1 MAIHSA
7 APRWVVVLQNT
18 NLNLFVQATA
28 IGCGKS
34 CRSSHNILQSSQLVN
49 GHSRFLSVGY
59 DGDID
64 SWDWGALPDF
74 TKRNNGSNNRCGG
87 QYSGSL
93 DRCRNIE
100 AFNSEPKAWF
110 LSETETES
118 EHFRYYF
125 AMGRIRGTLR
135 IRSHIFLHR
144 ATTKYFSNSFVFKP
158 RIEKEGLP
166 RDSPAGLGAGGP
178 EFKSRR
184 PDQNIWRSFFIL
196 SKVLLTQNR
205 PVEFRQAGG
214 LDSQVVWFPRVR
226 RMMSLQKTR
235 GGRRAIQKLLN
246 GRKLIAGHLTSMAK
260 IQGTLCISGLI
271 NLRKCK
277 SVITHWAQHTLH
289 SVSQFAF

>member
-93 DRCRNIE
+93 DRCRNIK

-110 LSETETES
+110 LSETETD
-118 EHFRYYF
+118 RNTF
-125 AMGRIRGTLR
+125 AIISLWGEFAGL
-135 IRSHIFLHR
+135 FAYG
-144 ATTKYFSNSFVFKP
+144 ATFSYIVPLPNISLTRLFSNL
-158 RIEKEGLP
+158 GLKRKDFQEIARLAWAQEVP
-166 RDSPAGLGAGGP
+166 SSNLGAPTKTSGVVSLSYRKFSSLKTALWNSGRQEVWIRKSFGFR
-178 EFKSRR
+178 EF
-184 PDQNIWRSFFIL
+184 
-196 SKVLLTQNR
+196 
-205 PVEFRQAGG
+205 A
-214 LDSQVVWFPRVR
+214 
-226 RMMSLQKTR
+226 
-235 GGRRAIQKLLN
+235 A
-246 GRKLIAGHLTSMAK
+246 
-260 IQGTLCISGLI
+260 
-271 NLRKCK
+271 
-277 SVITHWAQHTLH
+277 
-289 SVSQFAF
+289 